1 MAEAQGDAALAP
13 LPIVEDGAAGFE
25 MASPRWQTILLQTLF
40 SIVWSYQL
48 LFSQES
54 YLSQELQLWV
64 ILGLLSIAA
73 GLILMPPR
81 LTEAAW
87 FPASILVGNT
97 LLSGG
102 LIYLSGNSGM
112 DIYLAFFLVMLIAAL
127 AKSVKEVIAFSSVL
141 AAAYGAVLYMNYLH
155 THAISEGLILR
166 LPMLLI
172 MSIFYAVNVERVRKI
187 SREKAGLIDYIG
199 ELKRAHEEKE
209 RLIRE
214 LQAALT
220 DVKTLS
226 GLLPICA
233 HCKSVR
239 DDKGYWQ
246 TVESFIRTHGDVD
259 FSHSICPRCLQK
271 HFPA

>member
-1 MAEAQGDAALAP
+1 MPEVLGEATVATTRTEPAASAS
-13 LPIVEDGAAGFE
+13 FRTS
-25 MASPRWQTILLQTLF
+25 SPRGQTILLQTLF

-48 LFSQES
+48 LFSDKP
-54 YLSQELQLWV
+54 YLSQEHQHWV
-64 ILGLLSIAA
+64 ILGLLSIVA
-73 GLILMPPR
+73 GLIVMPPR
-81 LTEAAW
+81 LT
-87 FPASILVGNT
+87 ASHWIPGALLMGNT
-97 LLSGG
+97 VISAG

-112 DIYLAFFLVMLIAAL
+112 DIYLTFFLVMLIAAL
-127 AKSVKEVIAFSSVL
+127 AKSIKEVIGFSSVL
-141 AAAYGAVLYMNYLH
+141 AAAYGVVLYMDYLH
-155 THAISEGLILR
+155 THVISEGLILR

-172 MSIFYAVNVERVRKI
+172 MAVFYGVNVERVRTI
-187 SREKAGLIDYIG
+187 NREKAGLIDYIA
-199 ELKRAHEEKE
+199 ELKRTQEEKE
-209 RLIRE
+209 LLIRE

-226 GLLPICA
+226 GLLPICS

-259 FSHSICPRCLQK
+259 FSHCICPRCLQK